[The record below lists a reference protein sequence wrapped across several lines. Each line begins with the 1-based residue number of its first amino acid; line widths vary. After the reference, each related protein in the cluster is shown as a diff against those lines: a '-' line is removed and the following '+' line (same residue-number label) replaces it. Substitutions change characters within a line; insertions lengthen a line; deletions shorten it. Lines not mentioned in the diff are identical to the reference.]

1 MKNLLYVLLL
11 MLLISC
17 SSKKSYENAPSG
29 EVNQHSI
36 DSIQALDSIAEIKH
50 RIEAATCDIITY
62 ETNMDILVNQKT
74 TTDDIKADR
83 ILLSDIQSFYRKSM
97 TDLFI
102 SDTLRDR
109 LEKYKLKLIKT
120 QKAVYPKLRKA
131 FAEDAKNRLWEQDI
145 DVSYSASGKSIL
157 LVGAIYASNKNK
169 QESYIALREALYE
182 LRFKQICF
190 KWYEYDD
197 GTYYTIDSSNDN
209 YISAE

>member
-1 MKNLLYVLLL
+1 MKNFLYLIALII
-11 MLLISC
+11 LISC
-17 SSKKSYENAPSG
+17 SSKKTNELALPS
-29 EVNQHSI
+29 ETDQETL
-36 DSIQALDSIAEIKH
+36 DSISVADSIAEIK
-50 RIEAATCDIITY
+50 RKIEAATCDIITY
-62 ETNMDILVNQKT
+62 ESNMDILINQKT

-102 SDTLRDR
+102 SDTLRDQ
-109 LEKYKLKLIKT
+109 LGKYKLKLIKT
-120 QKAVYPKLRKA
+120 QKNVYPKMRKA